1 MKLKYKFYFV
11 FLLLL
16 IDLISLN
23 GVFYFSVKMLH
34 IISKTR
40 IQEEYFSHLFVFN
53 LFWFGPSGFF
63 GLYRI
68 NKTLSIDQIHR
79 ATWKTL
85 VVQQVVLFTYLFIDN
100 NTLFTKDFIMIE
112 ASLLIM
118 TFLVLRFVSTIFF
131 YSFGKNTYNDKKS
144 VIIGNNPVGI
154 KLAHYF
160 EKKPLEYNFAGFLD
174 NENLALSLNSINQYF
189 KAAYD
194 KQIEKVYLV
203 INNSFNVDTRELF
216 NLSEKYGI
224 KLKLVND
231 IEENHFTNF
240 TSTVEDGFQ
249 FFSYRI
255 ENLEFLTER
264 LKKRLFDIV
273 FSILV
278 LLFLLSWLYPI
289 LAIIIKFQ
297 SKGPV
302 IFKQIRNGRSNR
314 PFYCYKFRS
323 MRIDNPDDAK
333 QAQKNDSRF
342 TKIGAFMRRTNLD
355 ELPQFFNV
363 LIGEMSVVGP
373 RPHMTIHNDKYQKI
387 IEKYLVRN
395 FVKPGITGWAQVNGF
410 RGETKEDDLMEKR
423 VIKDIEYLGS
433 WTLMFDVRI
442 VFLTIYL
449 TFKGDKF
456 AF

>member
-1 MKLKYKFYFV
+1 
-11 FLLLL
+11 
-16 IDLISLN
+16 
-23 GVFYFSVKMLH
+23 
-34 IISKTR
+34 
-40 IQEEYFSHLFVFN
+40 
-53 LFWFGPSGFF
+53 
-63 GLYRI
+63 
-68 NKTLSIDQIHR
+68 
-79 ATWKTL
+79 
-85 VVQQVVLFTYLFIDN
+85 
-100 NTLFTKDFIMIE
+100 
-112 ASLLIM
+112 
-118 TFLVLRFVSTIFF
+118 
-131 YSFGKNTYNDKKS
+131 
-144 VIIGNNPVGI
+144 VGI

-174 NENLALSLNSINQYF
+174 NDKSELKLENINDYF
-189 KAAYD
+189 KSAYE
-194 KQIEKVYLV
+194 KQIEKVYL
-203 INNSFNVDTRELF
+203 IIDKSFNIDTRELF
-216 NLSEKYGI
+216 NISEKYGI

-231 IEENHFTNF
+231 IKENHFTNF

-264 LKKRLFDIV
+264 FKKRLFDIV

-323 MRIDNPDDAK
+323 MRNDNPDDAK

-410 RGETKEDDLMEKR
+410 RGETKEDGLMEKR
-423 VIKDIEYLGS
+423 VLKDIEYLGS